1 MEVRVSHS
9 KRCERHGSH
18 VRDLIAPVGQNSC
31 CAPTIPRLKRKHAE
45 RKTPRDA
52 GFKGFSPNY
61 AEANELIFFG
71 AGEGNRTPD
80 LRITNAPLYQ
90 LSYSGTEPVIVA
102 ISSTHHKTNDRSM
115 RLRLNSPRN
124 SLRMWLAP
132 QANQTN

>member
-1 MEVRVSHS
+1 MSWPS
-9 KRCERHGSH
+9 KTA
-18 VRDLIAPVGQNSC
+18 VVPPIVPTPVCGF
-31 CAPTIPRLKRKHAE
+31 KRKLAE
-45 RKTPRDA
+45 QKTPQQC
-52 GFKGFSPNY
+52 GVQGFSRNHT
-61 AEANELIFFG
+61 EAYGLIFG